1 MSRPPAPAH
10 TPPGSAAWRVRSAV
24 RAWRREVPELPADG
38 AVCVGLSGGADSLA
52 LTTAAVAEFSEV
64 HALIVDH
71 GLQPG
76 SAEVARG
83 AAEIA
88 HSLGAS
94 PRIMTADVGSAG
106 GPEAAAREARY
117 AALAGARQGLPVLL
131 AHTLSDQAE
140 TVLLGLARGSG
151 ARSLRAMAAWDAPW
165 GRPLLGVP
173 RADTR
178 AACAEAGLEV
188 WDDPHNL
195 DPRFR
200 RVRVRSELLPLAEDV
215 LGPGVAEALARTAA
229 QLRADDDALSAIAAA
244 TLERGRLPGGAGGEG
259 GAVVEASAAEGPN
272 VGGLDAGVVAAA
284 EPAIASRVVKAWL
297 EECGAVDLTSAHI
310 EAVGALCSR
319 WSGQGPVAVPAGP
332 RWRGVRRHRWMGED
346 AGDGGGPGANAD
358 GSGRTRRLSVWRE
371 GTALRIGL
379 RQ

>member
-1 MSRPPAPAH
+1 MSGTGRPETAGPHSPQ
-10 TPPGSAAWRVRSAV
+10 GSAAWRVRSAV
-24 RAWRREVPELPADG
+24 RAWRREDPARVPGG
-38 AVCVGLSGGADSLA
+38 AVCVALSGGADSLA
-52 LTTAAVAEFSEV
+52 LTAAAVAEFDEV

-71 GLQPG
+71 RLQQG
-76 SAEVARG
+76 SDQVARR

-88 HSLGAS
+88 AGLGAT
-94 PRIMTADVGSAG
+94 PRIMTADVGSSG

-117 AALAGARQGLPVLL
+117 AALAGARHGLPVLL

-151 ARSLRAMAAWDAPW
+151 ARSLRAMAAWDDPW

-173 RADTR
+173 RQDTR
-178 AACAEAGLEV
+178 AACGEAGLQV

-200 RVRVRSELLPLAEDV
+200 RVRVRRELLPLAEDV

-244 TLERGRLPGGAGGEG
+244 ALDRGRLPAEGEG
-259 GAVVEASAAEGPN
+259 IPALDVGVVEAAE
-272 VGGLDAGVVAAA
+272 L
-284 EPAIASRVVKAWL
+284 AIASRVVKEWL
-297 EECGAVDLTSAHI
+297 DENGAIDLTFAHI
-310 EAVGALCSR
+310 DAVVALCKR

-332 RWRGVRRHRWMGED
+332 EWRGAPALGHS
-346 AGDGGGPGANAD
+346 A
-358 GSGRTRRLSVWRE
+358 RRLSVWRE
-371 GTALRIGL
+371 GRTLQFGL

>member
-1 MSRPPAPAH
+1 MSGPDHPTPAAQHSPQ
-10 TPPGSAAWRVRSAV
+10 GSAAWRVRSAV
-24 RAWRREVPELPADG
+24 RAWRREDPARAPGG
-38 AVCVGLSGGADSLA
+38 AVCVALSGGADSLA
-52 LTTAAVAEFSEV
+52 LTAAAVAEFDEV

-71 GLQPG
+71 GLQQG
-76 SAEVARG
+76 SGEAARR

-88 HSLGAS
+88 ARLGAT
-94 PRIMTADVGSAG
+94 PRILTADVGSSG

-165 GRPLLGVP
+165 GRPLLAVP

-178 AACAEAGLEV
+178 AACAEAGLQV

-200 RVRVRSELLPLAEDV
+200 RVRVRRELLPLAEDV

-229 QLRADDDALSAIAAA
+229 QLRADDDALSVIASA
-244 TLERGRLPGGAGGEG
+244 TLDRGRLQDEESNADGPRVAGLDV
-259 GAVVEASAAEGPN
+259 GAVE
-272 VGGLDAGVVAAA
+272 AA
-284 EPAIASRVVKAWL
+284 EPAIASRAVKAWL
-297 EECGAVDLTSAHI
+297 AENGAIDVTSTHI
-310 EAVGALCSR
+310 DAVLALCTR

-332 RWRGVRRHRWMGED
+332 DWRG
-346 AGDGGGPGANAD
+346 AP
-358 GSGRTRRLSVWRE
+358 GSGRSMRRLSVWRE
-371 GTALRIGL
+371 GRALRIGL

>member
-1 MSRPPAPAH
+1 MSGPGLPAAAAQHSPQ
-10 TPPGSAAWRVRSAV
+10 GSAAWRIRSAV
-24 RAWRREVPELPADG
+24 RAWRREDPARVQGG
-38 AVCVGLSGGADSLA
+38 AVCVALSGGADSLA
-52 LTTAAVAEFSEV
+52 LTAAAVAEFDEV

-71 GLQPG
+71 GLQQG
-76 SAEVARG
+76 SDEVARR

-88 HSLGAS
+88 AGLGAI
-94 PRIMTADVGSAG
+94 PRILTAEVGSSG

-151 ARSLRAMAAWDAPW
+151 ARSLRAMAGWDAPW

-173 RADTR
+173 RQDTR
-178 AACAEAGLEV
+178 AACTELGLHV

-215 LGPGVAEALARTAA
+215 LGPGVAEALARTAM

-244 TLERGRLPGGAGGEG
+244 TLDRGRLPVKGSDGVGPPVAGLEVG
-259 GAVVEASAAEGPN
+259 VVE
-272 VGGLDAGVVAAA
+272 AA
-284 EPAIASRVVKAWL
+284 EPAIAARVVKAWL
-297 EECGAVDLTSAHI
+297 AENGAIDLTFAHI
-310 EAVGALCSR
+310 DAVVALCRR
-319 WSGQGPVAVPAGP
+319 WSGQGPVAIPAGP
-332 RWRGVRRHRWMGED
+332 EWRGAPV
-346 AGDGGGPGANAD
+346 PGR
-358 GSGRTRRLSVWRE
+358 SVRRLSAWRE
-371 GTALRIGL
+371 GRTLRIGL

>member
-1 MSRPPAPAH
+1 M
-10 TPPGSAAWRVRSAV
+10 
-24 RAWRREVPELPADG
+24 
-38 AVCVGLSGGADSLA
+38 CVALSGGADSLA
-52 LTTAAVAEFSEV
+52 LTAAAVAEFDEV

-71 GLQPG
+71 GLQKG
-76 SAEVARG
+76 SDAVAHR

-88 HSLGAS
+88 ARLGAT
-94 PRIMTADVGSAG
+94 PRILTAEVGSSG

-151 ARSLRAMAAWDAPW
+151 ARSLRAMAAWDEPW

-173 RADTR
+173 RQDTR
-178 AACAEAGLEV
+178 AACAEADLQV

-200 RVRVRSELLPLAEDV
+200 RVRVRRELLPLAEDV

-229 QLRADDDALSAIAAA
+229 QLRADDDALTAIAAA
-244 TLERGRLPGGAGGEG
+244 NLDRGRLPANEGESPALDVG
-259 GAVVEASAAEGPN
+259 TVE
-272 VGGLDAGVVAAA
+272 AA
-284 EPAIASRVVKAWL
+284 EPAIAARVLKAWMA
-297 EECGAVDLTSAHI
+297 ENGAIDLTSTHT
-310 EAVGALCSR
+310 EAVVALCQR
-319 WSGQGPVAVPAGP
+319 WAGQGPVAVPAGP
-332 RWRGVRRHRWMGED
+332 EWRGD
-346 AGDGGGPGANAD
+346 AGSGG
-358 GSGRTRRLSVWRE
+358 TVRRLSVWRE
-371 GTALRIGL
+371 GRVLRIGL